1 MRKMKK
7 VYRMI
12 SLALVLAL
20 VVGNEELVV
29 LADTAA
35 ETVSENQLTVS
46 DSDMSE
52 ETYPSTVS
60 DSDSEEYDEETSEL
74 PEALE
79 DTGADLISPVEEYRI
94 CVQSMAADSGYRLTE
109 TQLLMQCSWYLQKD
123 NMVEK
128 YLDKCVRF
136 TEDAMNDV
144 SALDSW
150 FASFMFSLKNGES
163 FLSKEI
169 AAACGITDS
178 NYDKFK
184 KDMAGELVR
193 EYMQTE
199 TCLNDV
205 VSRTAKEF
213 SLIERVYD
221 LSSQKQ
227 KEVYKKQ
234 LKKASKALSDTEID
248 ELTDTLFQKTDDL
261 MKHCNTAI
269 DIFDI
274 VTMYIELQDMELTVI
289 DELMAALSESYDSDL
304 YDGLVSLRYDI
315 TSDIGAY
322 FVSNY
327 LTDKAIG
334 YFADMLTEAIKGLGD
349 DILKDTLGYT
359 VKFSAPAS
367 FLVKAAVEKVA
378 SLYEIFR
385 PSVNDIV
392 HTSLLYNYFRTLESA
407 VNRYHKKFMQKKA
420 EEYEIPF
427 FRAAYKGELCAIS
440 LMMKYAKK
448 LTDSKRIKNA
458 LDLYRESIGTVVT
471 CDQYIREGL
480 RAATD
485 AINAGTL
492 VITEEEVTEKTD
504 DGTIIDDS
512 YDSTESITA
521 KLSAIME
528 RYPAGTTWTGSWGG
542 AIQCFGFARMVFS
555 LLFGCEMPNRYNS
568 AARYKYTS
576 DSNVELVGQL
586 AAAEVT
592 LANVKSLMQSG
603 KAGDIIQASGAAYG
617 QHTMV
622 FLAATDSGVQVYDCN
637 SHITA
642 NEPDCTIH
650 NWVITYEKLAEWY
663 GSGGGGYGENGI
675 SLYRAS
681 NYGTIYGNGDALFY
695 DDSVNFVI
703 EDGVLKKYNGFQRF
717 VVIPDA
723 VTAIGSDAFKNNK
736 NMITVEIPDT
746 VTSIGDN
753 AFYGCASLVG
763 VVIPDSVT
771 RIERCAFGNCTNLS
785 KVSLSVNLEYMGDW
799 AFGHCN
805 KLGEILIPK
814 SLLECG
820 NYSGAWGPFGECS
833 SLKKVEFEE
842 GRTKIPE
849 WLFAGCV
856 GLEEIII
863 PNTVTSIE
871 RGAFRGCT
879 SLVEV
884 VIPDSVT
891 NIGGNAFYGCTS
903 LVEVE
908 IPKSVTN
915 IGERAFYNCS
925 SLTEINLPNSVTS
938 MGTAIFHS
946 CTSLTKVHL
955 PEGRVNILSQ
965 SFYNCKNLQEI
976 NIPDSVEAIRSQA
989 FYNCESL
996 RAVELSP
1003 KLNVIEDYAFYN
1015 CNALESIVLPD
1026 SVTSIGKHAFE
1037 DCDSLADVQLSN
1049 GLTRIPAY
1057 AFNLCAALTSVVL
1070 PYRVSAVEDYAFTNC
1085 TQLAEVTIP
1094 RAAEN
1099 FGSNAF
1105 SYPKKMTVYGI
1116 AGTYAETYAEQIGA
1130 RFVNR
1135 EVKAESVQLNYSEI
1149 TINRGQSIRLVMTV
1163 TPEDFTDEVVL
1174 RSMDSDIASINDNG
1188 VITAKNTG
1196 TTTVKINAGE
1206 AGASCKVTVV
1216 QPVTGIS
1223 LNKRNLSLE
1232 ALDTYNL
1239 TAWVYPDNAANK
1251 NLVWSTSDEE
1261 VAVVSQNGKVT
1272 AIGKGTAVIT
1282 AAAQD
1287 GSGITADCTIEVSGN
1302 GYICMTPEELESG
1315 HNYPVNCNDSWIY
1328 TVNGAE
1334 SLYVTFDER
1343 TELEEGFDYLY
1354 LFDSEGNQIG
1364 KYTGKELAGRTIKVE
1379 GDTVK
1384 IKLVSDNAGCEW
1396 GFKVKSVSYDGTK
1409 IPEEKPDEVLP
1420 DDIPEDGIPEGLWV
1434 AKINAQEYSG
1444 AAVMPEVRVYDE
1456 NRRLRQGTDYT
1467 VSYKNNKK
1475 VNDASDQTKA
1485 PAVIIKGK
1493 GNYTGSVTA
1502 VFAILPKNLEDT
1514 DILTEDLTAVCN
1526 GKLQKPVPAVTR
1538 NGKKLKNKTDFIL
1551 EYPDT
1556 AEGAYKLPGVY
1567 TIKIKA
1573 KQGGGYAGERTVN
1586 LTILP
1591 ETSVP
1596 VSKLTVARIPA
1607 AAYREG
1613 VPAEPSL
1620 TVKYKGKKLEQGVD
1634 YSVTYQDNEQA
1645 GTAKAVLTGLNG
1657 SDYSYVGTRIITFK
1671 ITGTPISRAR
1681 ITVRTGEGLEYDGT
1695 VIKPAVTVTA
1705 SAGGQETTLR
1715 ENTDYTVEYGANA
1728 KAGKGTVRIKGMGGY
1743 TGTVKKTF
1751 TIKPYSINKDK
1762 ITVANRDTLTAVYEK
1777 AGARPEIRLYF
1788 DGKELTAG
1796 TDYTISCKNNKKT
1809 AGREESKAPTVT
1821 VRGKDNFTGS
1831 LSLPFEITKK
1841 SLAQDIPDAVVITAA
1856 DVTLNSKG
1864 NYRTKL
1870 TVRDASGKK
1879 LTEKKDYT
1887 VTGYYL
1893 DDGSGRELPAKAE
1906 LTPGTV
1912 LKAVLQGTGNYCGTA
1927 EVSYRVT
1934 GNSLAKVSFKISP
1947 QTYTGEEIR
1956 FTEEDMNNPQILKVS
1971 AGKGKTPPV
1980 YGTDYI
1986 ITGYSHNRE
1995 KGKASVTF
2003 KGISDAWGGS
2013 RTVTFRITSKK
2024 MKWFWDLLG

>member
-46 DSDMSE
+46 DSDMTE

-60 DSDSEEYDEETSEL
+60 DSDSEEHYEETPEL

-903 LVEVE
+903 LVEVVIPDSVTRIE
-908 IPKSVTN
+908 RRAFENCTNLSKVSLSVNLEYMGDWAFGHCNKLGEILIPKSLLECGNYSGAWGPFGECSSLKKVEFEEGRTKIPEWLFAGCVGLEEIIIPNTVTSIERGAFRGCTSLVEVVIPDSVTNIGGNAFYGCTSLVEVVIPDSVTN

-1216 QPVTGIS
+1216 
-1223 LNKRNLSLE
+1223 
-1232 ALDTYNL
+1232 
-1239 TAWVYPDNAANK
+1239 
-1251 NLVWSTSDEE
+1251 
-1261 VAVVSQNGKVT
+1261 
-1272 AIGKGTAVIT
+1272 
-1282 AAAQD
+1282 
-1287 GSGITADCTIEVSGN
+1287 
-1302 GYICMTPEELESG
+1302 
-1315 HNYPVNCNDSWIY
+1315 
-1328 TVNGAE
+1328 
-1334 SLYVTFDER
+1334 
-1343 TELEEGFDYLY
+1343 
-1354 LFDSEGNQIG
+1354 
-1364 KYTGKELAGRTIKVE
+1364 
-1379 GDTVK
+1379 
-1384 IKLVSDNAGCEW
+1384 
-1396 GFKVKSVSYDGTK
+1396 
-1409 IPEEKPDEVLP
+1409 
-1420 DDIPEDGIPEGLWV
+1420 
-1434 AKINAQEYSG
+1434 
-1444 AAVMPEVRVYDE
+1444 
-1456 NRRLRQGTDYT
+1456 
-1467 VSYKNNKK
+1467 
-1475 VNDASDQTKA
+1475 
-1485 PAVIIKGK
+1485 
-1493 GNYTGSVTA
+1493 
-1502 VFAILPKNLEDT
+1502 
-1514 DILTEDLTAVCN
+1514 
-1526 GKLQKPVPAVTR
+1526 
-1538 NGKKLKNKTDFIL
+1538 
-1551 EYPDT
+1551 
-1556 AEGAYKLPGVY
+1556 
-1567 TIKIKA
+1567 
-1573 KQGGGYAGERTVN
+1573 
-1586 LTILP
+1586 
-1591 ETSVP
+1591 
-1596 VSKLTVARIPA
+1596 
-1607 AAYREG
+1607 
-1613 VPAEPSL
+1613 
-1620 TVKYKGKKLEQGVD
+1620 
-1634 YSVTYQDNEQA
+1634 
-1645 GTAKAVLTGLNG
+1645 
-1657 SDYSYVGTRIITFK
+1657 
-1671 ITGTPISRAR
+1671 
-1681 ITVRTGEGLEYDGT
+1681 
-1695 VIKPAVTVTA
+1695 
-1705 SAGGQETTLR
+1705 
-1715 ENTDYTVEYGANA
+1715 
-1728 KAGKGTVRIKGMGGY
+1728 
-1743 TGTVKKTF
+1743 
-1751 TIKPYSINKDK
+1751 
-1762 ITVANRDTLTAVYEK
+1762 
-1777 AGARPEIRLYF
+1777 
-1788 DGKELTAG
+1788 
-1796 TDYTISCKNNKKT
+1796 
-1809 AGREESKAPTVT
+1809 
-1821 VRGKDNFTGS
+1821 
-1831 LSLPFEITKK
+1831 
-1841 SLAQDIPDAVVITAA
+1841 
-1856 DVTLNSKG
+1856 
-1864 NYRTKL
+1864 
-1870 TVRDASGKK
+1870 
-1879 LTEKKDYT
+1879 
-1887 VTGYYL
+1887 
-1893 DDGSGRELPAKAE
+1893 
-1906 LTPGTV
+1906 
-1912 LKAVLQGTGNYCGTA
+1912 
-1927 EVSYRVT
+1927 
-1934 GNSLAKVSFKISP
+1934 
-1947 QTYTGEEIR
+1947 
-1956 FTEEDMNNPQILKVS
+1956 
-1971 AGKGKTPPV
+1971 
-1980 YGTDYI
+1980 
-1986 ITGYSHNRE
+1986 
-1995 KGKASVTF
+1995 
-2003 KGISDAWGGS
+2003 
-2013 RTVTFRITSKK
+2013 
-2024 MKWFWDLLG
+2024 